1 MAIEL
6 SLDAIKDMKKADFV
20 KGFKNKAVW
29 KKAKAVIIL
38 VDYKLDGKKN
48 VIAIPFK
55 KETEMKQEMKRL
67 KKEKLHL
74 LKKSGGGSIEF
85 IKAADGSMEAKIEIT
100 LGGLAPEILLMKGQ
114 PLFDKIKVKLQALQ
128 SAEAAAEAVE
138 AAGEVDPNENLP
150 EDDYDDVDDSEEEDA
165 AALALPEMALVLK
178 ANIQAYLKADATEK
192 ENIKPDLIQELNTFE
207 QACSD
212 KELTEGLSTF
222 LAKVQQLLQQLE
234 KSAAAIQIAPEVQSK
249 ATELLEKMSNLM
261 AQVETTV

>member
-100 LGGLAPEILLMKGQ
+100 LGGLAPEMLLMKGQ

-128 SAEAAAEAVE
+128 SAEAAAEAAEV
-138 AAGEVDPNENLP
+138 AGEVDPNEDLP
-150 EDDYDDVDDSEEEDA
+150 EDTLDDVSVDDSEEEGEEDEVVEGESATA
-165 AALALPEMALVLK
+165 A
-178 ANIQAYLKADATEK
+178 
-192 ENIKPDLIQELNTFE
+192 ELNEE
-207 QACSD
+207 QA
-212 KELTEGLSTF
+212 KKKTEMVAQM
-222 LAKVQQLLQQLE
+222 AKMEAKISEIKNQL
-234 KSAAAIQIAPEVQSK
+234 
-249 ATELLEKMSNLM
+249 KM
-261 AQVETTV
+261 

>member
-100 LGGLAPEILLMKGQ
+100 LGGLAPEMLLMKGQ

-128 SAEAAAEAVE
+128 SAEAAAEAAEV
-138 AAGEVDPNENLP
+138 AGEVDPNEDLP
-150 EDDYDDVDDSEEEDA
+150 EDTLDDVSVDESEEEEENGSDDK
-165 AALALPEMALVLK
+165 VTN
-178 ANIQAYLKADATEK
+178 NISKEHAETSNVSDSKKLTNEQRQKFAEVRTKMK
-192 ENIKPDLIQELNTFE
+192 ENMNKILKY
-207 QACSD
+207 
-212 KELTEGLSTF
+212 
-222 LAKVQQLLQQLE
+222 LE
-234 KSAAAIQIAPEVQSK
+234 KNHTNNA
-249 ATELLEKMSNLM
+249 
-261 AQVETTV
+261 

>member
-1 MAIEL
+1 MALEL
-6 SLDAIKDMKKADFV
+6 TLDAIKDMKKADFV
-20 KGFKNKAVW
+20 KGFKKKAVW

-100 LGGLAPEILLMKGQ
+100 LGGLAPEMLLMKGQ

-128 SAEAAAEAVE
+128 SAEAAAEAAEV
-138 AAGEVDPNENLP
+138 AGEVDPNEDLP
-150 EDDYDDVDDSEEEDA
+150 EDTLDDVSVDDSEEEGEEDEVVEGESATA
-165 AALALPEMALVLK
+165 A
-178 ANIQAYLKADATEK
+178 
-192 ENIKPDLIQELNTFE
+192 ELNEE
-207 QACSD
+207 QA
-212 KELTEGLSTF
+212 KKKTEMVAQM
-222 LAKVQQLLQQLE
+222 AKMEAKISEIKNQL
-234 KSAAAIQIAPEVQSK
+234 
-249 ATELLEKMSNLM
+249 KM
-261 AQVETTV
+261 

>member
-100 LGGLAPEILLMKGQ
+100 LGGLAPEMLLMKGQ

-128 SAEAAAEAVE
+128 SAEAAAEAAEV
-138 AAGEVDPNENLP
+138 AGEVDPNEDLP
-150 EDDYDDVDDSEEEDA
+150 EDTLDDVSVDESEEEEENGSDDK
-165 AALALPEMALVLK
+165 VTN
-178 ANIQAYLKADATEK
+178 NISKEHAETSNVSDSKKLTTEQRQKFAEVRTKMK
-192 ENIKPDLIQELNTFE
+192 ENMNKILKY
-207 QACSD
+207 
-212 KELTEGLSTF
+212 
-222 LAKVQQLLQQLE
+222 LE
-234 KSAAAIQIAPEVQSK
+234 KNHTNNA
-249 ATELLEKMSNLM
+249 
-261 AQVETTV
+261 